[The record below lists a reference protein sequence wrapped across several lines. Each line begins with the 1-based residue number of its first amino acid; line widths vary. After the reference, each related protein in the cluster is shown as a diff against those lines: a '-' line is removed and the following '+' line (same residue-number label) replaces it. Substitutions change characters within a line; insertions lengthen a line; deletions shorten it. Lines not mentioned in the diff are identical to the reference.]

1 MLRTLVLASIL
12 TLLPAARADEAG
24 LKAGAFAID
33 VTPKTFPI
41 STNGGFEDRLSTKV
55 DDPLHARCLVL
66 DDGKHTIAI
75 AVIDSCAVSREI
87 VEGAKKRVEAKT
99 GIPTSHVLISATH
112 THSAPTLANV
122 FQSKADLPYCEYL
135 TARIAEGIETAWK
148 ARVPARLGFGKID
161 EPSQL
166 FNRRWKME
174 DGTVPPG
181 PFEPNAD
188 KVRMNP
194 GFGLKGLIGPNGPV
208 DPQLSLLSVQTR
220 DGKPLCVL
228 ANYGLHYVGG
238 NPNLSADYFGAFA
251 DRLKQLIDP
260 KNESPKFVG
269 IMSNGT
275 SGDVNN
281 IDFAAPP
288 KKAAPGEQI
297 RFVSEVVARSAME
310 ALAGVTYRS
319 DVKLSSVETEL
330 PLKVR
335 KPDAKQLA
343 SARETLK
350 AAEGKKALSGYRE
363 VFAAEAVA
371 LNDYPEAVP
380 VAIQAHR
387 IGDIA
392 IVGIPCEVFA
402 QIGLDIR
409 RASPLKNQFT
419 ISLANGYNG
428 YLPTPE
434 QHAVGGYE
442 TWRARSSY
450 LEVEASVKIS
460 KAVGELLAKL
470 AK

>member
-1 MLRTLVLASIL
+1 
-12 TLLPAARADEAG
+12 
-24 LKAGAFAID
+24 
-33 VTPKTFPI
+33 
-41 STNGGFEDRLSTKV
+41 
-55 DDPLHARCLVL
+55 
-66 DDGKHTIAI
+66 
-75 AVIDSCAVSREI
+75 
-87 VEGAKKRVEAKT
+87 
-99 GIPTSHVLISATH
+99 
-112 THSAPTLANV
+112 
-122 FQSKADLPYCEYL
+122 
-135 TARIAEGIETAWK
+135 
-148 ARVPARLGFGKID
+148 
-161 EPSQL
+161 L

-181 PFEPNAD
+181 PFEPITD
-188 KVRMNP
+188 RVRMNP

-238 NPNLSADYFGAFA
+238 NPNISADYFAAFA
-251 DRLKQLIDP
+251 DRLQRLIDP

-269 IMSNGT
+269 IMSNGA

-281 IDFAAPP
+281 IDFSAPA
-288 KKAAPGEQI
+288 KKYGPGEQI
-297 RFVSEVVARSAME
+297 RVVSEVVAQSAMK
-310 ALAGVTYRS
+310 ALAEVEYRS

-330 PLKVR
+330 TLKVR
-335 KPDAKQLA
+335 RPDAKQLA
-343 SARETLK
+343 SAREILK
-350 AAEGKKALSGYRE
+350 GVEGKKVLSGYRE
-363 VFAAEAVA
+363 VYAGEAVV
-371 LNDYPEAVP
+371 LSEFPETVP
-380 VAIQAHR
+380 VKIQAHR

-392 IVGIPCEVFA
+392 VVGIPCEVFA

-409 RASPLKNQFT
+409 KASPLKKQFT

-450 LEVEASVKIS
+450 LEVGASVKIAE
-460 KAVGELLAKL
+460 AVGELLAKL